1 MFLMYFSATKYI
13 IMCKDT
19 FLFVISVRY
28 VPLFSFS
35 VHAVAVANALQS
47 LSHRNGMTFSL
58 HRVAFLHY
66 TFCRYNTIALILQCQ
81 AYNTPVPKRWYSS
94 TTLYG
99 IFVVLRTG
107 YNFIWMRR

>member
-19 FLFVISVRY
+19 FLFGISVRY
-28 VPLFSFS
+28 VALFSFS
-35 VHAVAVANALQS
+35 VHAVAVASAPQS
-47 LSHRNGMTFSL
+47 LSHRNGITLSL

>member
-1 MFLMYFSATKYI
+1 MFLMYFSASKYI

-19 FLFVISVRY
+19 FLFGISVRY

-35 VHAVAVANALQS
+35 VYAVALASAPQS
-47 LSHRNGMTFSL
+47 LSLRNGMTFSL
-58 HRVAFLHY
+58 HRVAFPRHSFCLH
-66 TFCRYNTIALILQCQ
+66 NTTALILQCQ

-99 IFVVLRTG
+99 TFVVLRTG

>member
-19 FLFVISVRY
+19 FLFGISVRY
-28 VPLFSFS
+28 VALFSFS
-35 VHAVAVANALQS
+35 VHAVAVASAPQS

-58 HRVAFLHY
+58 HRVAFPRHS
-66 TFCRYNTIALILQCQ
+66 FCRHNTTALILQCQ
-81 AYNTPVPKRWYSS
+81 AYNTPVPKLWYSS

-99 IFVVLRTG
+99 TFVVLRTG

>member
-1 MFLMYFSATKYI
+1 
-13 IMCKDT
+13 MCKDT

-35 VHAVAVANALQS
+35 VHAVAVASALQS

-99 IFVVLRTG
+99 IVAVLAKTSG
-107 YNFIWMRR
+107 EMLKTTLGLACN

>member
-1 MFLMYFSATKYI
+1 
-13 IMCKDT
+13 MCKDT
-19 FLFVISVRY
+19 FLFGISVRY
-28 VPLFSFS
+28 VALFSFS

-47 LSHRNGMTFSL
+47 LSHRNGITFSL

-66 TFCRYNTIALILQCQ
+66 TFCRHNTTALILKCQ
-81 AYNTPVPKRWYSS
+81 AYNTPVPKLWYSS

>member
-1 MFLMYFSATKYI
+1 
-13 IMCKDT
+13 MCKDT
-19 FLFVISVRY
+19 FLFGISVRY

-66 TFCRYNTIALILQCQ
+66 TFCRYNTIALIL
-81 AYNTPVPKRWYSS
+81 
-94 TTLYG
+94 
-99 IFVVLRTG
+99 
-107 YNFIWMRR
+107 

>member
-19 FLFVISVRY
+19 FLFGISVRY

-47 LSHRNGMTFSL
+47 LLHRNGMTFSL

-94 TTLYG
+94 TTIYG
-99 IFVVLRTG
+99 TFVVLRTG
-107 YNFIWMRR
+107 YNLIWMRR

>member
-19 FLFVISVRY
+19 FLFGISVRY

-35 VHAVAVANALQS
+35 VHAVALASAPQS

-58 HRVAFLHY
+58 HRVALSPPFFLPPQYHRAD
-66 TFCRYNTIALILQCQ
+66 TA
-81 AYNTPVPKRWYSS
+81 VSS
-94 TTLYG
+94 L
-99 IFVVLRTG
+99 
-107 YNFIWMRR
+107 

>member
-28 VPLFSFS
+28 VALFSFS
-35 VHAVAVANALQS
+35 VHAVALANALQS

-66 TFCRYNTIALILQCQ
+66 TFWRYNTTALILQCQ

-94 TTLYG
+94 TTIYG
-99 IFVVLRTG
+99 TFVVLRTG
-107 YNFIWMRR
+107 WHFIWMRR

>member
-19 FLFVISVRY
+19 FLFGISVRY

-58 HRVAFLHY
+58 HRVAFLLH

-94 TTLYG
+94 TTIHG
-99 IFVVLRTG
+99 TFVVLRTG